1 MQGLQA
7 GRVCWSR
14 ASCIA
19 ALVAGALVC
28 LLLGMWVGVLAAGG
42 HPANVPLRL
51 VGPAPAE
58 AQVKHKP
65 AAPKEITVM
74 TPGPTTMVTAAQRVK
89 TVTVTAQPPASTVTV
104 TDTVT
109 TTSTGGT
116 TGTATP

>member
-1 MQGLQA
+1 
-7 GRVCWSR
+7 VCWSR

-28 LLLGMWVGVLAAGG
+28 LLLGASVGVWAAGG

-58 AQVKHKP
+58 ARVKHTA
-65 AAPKEITVM
+65 AAPKEVTVM
-74 TPGPTTMVTAAQRVK
+74 TPGPTTTVTAAQRVE
-89 TVTVTAQPPASTVTV
+89 TITVTAQRPASTVTV
-104 TDTVT
+104 TDTAT
-109 TTSTGGT
+109 MTSVGGT